1 MGSLLKGFSVL
12 QQIYISRVFGSSVLF
27 WILAI
32 PFCRETKIKRDG
44 LGWDGLVW
52 YGLVLVFVLELGFLM
67 DPCL

>member
-12 QQIYISRVFGSSVLF
+12 QQKYISSVFGSSFHF

-44 LGWDGLVW
+44 LGW
-52 YGLVLVFVLELGFLM
+52 YGLVLVYVLELGFLM